1 MWTREEKLTDL
12 NTKIFIQKILATQQA
27 SERVTFSFRQEKG
40 SVVHIRGQFDVFL
53 SYYFGDQYVL
63 IARIGS
69 VELGHLQFERFVDS
83 LDSRIGA
90 EDQDPTDLYGEDSSK
105 LLDEL
110 VTALEE
116 D

>member
-1 MWTREEKLTDL
+1 M
-12 NTKIFIQKILATQQA
+12 
-27 SERVTFSFRQEKG
+27 
-40 SVVHIRGQFDVFL
+40 VFAN
-53 SYYFGDQYVL
+53 SSTQYVL

-69 VELGHLQFERFVDS
+69 VELDPLQFERFVDS
-83 LDSRIGA
+83 LDNQIGV
-90 EDQDPTDLYGEDSSK
+90 EDCGATDLYDEDSSK